1 MMDNYMSEPDLA
13 ASYFGNPPNL
23 TNPAYESNIV
33 LLFCDDIATPYNE
46 GVGGSWAT
54 GHNQLMDGEK
64 VYNPTST
71 YKKLF
76 YDFYEDV
83 PVGIA
88 YLDRGFAV
96 ITHPT
101 IVSAL
106 YGQYTGST
114 YNNVS
119 YAANII
125 VTRDELGNIDRDNS
139 QFLFKSTYV
148 NPSNTSFVEFLSY
161 STEKSMN
168 IVCLASANEFFR
180 TTNLTAKVLTN
191 SLDQDYAEFKD
202 PVSGNLYPI
211 VITEI
216 GLHDSAGN
224 LLAIVKPREPITKFW
239 YDVVAMNIKIRL

>member
-1 MMDNYMSEPDLA
+1 
-13 ASYFGNPPNL
+13 
-23 TNPAYESNIV
+23 
-33 LLFCDDIATPYNE
+33 
-46 GVGGSWAT
+46 
-54 GHNQLMDGEK
+54 MDGEK

-76 YDFYEDV
+76 YDFYADI

-96 ITHPT
+96 ITHPA
-101 IVSAL
+101 IVNAV
-106 YGQYTGST
+106 YGDYTGST

-125 VTRDELGNIDRDNS
+125 VTRDEFGNINRDNS
-139 QFLFKSTYV
+139 QFLFKSSYV
-148 NPSNTSFVEFLSY
+148 TGNTAFAEFLSY
-161 STEKSMN
+161 TTEKSMN
-168 IVCLASANEFFR
+168 VVCLASTNEFFR
-180 TTNLTAKVLTN
+180 TTNITAKVLTN

-216 GLHDSAGN
+216 GLHDAAGN
-224 LLAIVKPREPITKFW
+224 LLAIVKPRVPIKKFW
-239 YDVVAMNIKIRL
+239 FDVCAFTIKVRL